1 VSEIHDLIRQHGLER
16 ARELVDGGRRHLTD
30 LAATVMGDETQGF
43 EISYSGFCLAS
54 LPHKRLT
61 NEQVWRRQGGG
72 VTLEVEPGRM
82 PLTDRRVGVPFGS
95 RARLILLYLQTEA
108 LRNRSPEVELG
119 RSMRAW
125 LGRMDLP
132 LGGKTYRDVRDQ
144 ALRVSLCRLTFS
156 WAHGRKI
163 AFRDEKIIDRGIID
177 PNASGDQDG
186 LWVDTVRLSDLFYH
200 ELLRHPVPV
209 AEAAIRAI
217 ANHSLAI
224 DVYIWLA
231 YRLHVLE
238 RPTPITWGALY
249 AQFGCGFKV
258 QRHFKWY
265 FVQALETALAV
276 YEDGRIDISEQGL
289 VLHPSRP
296 PIPERQL
303 LS

>member
-1 VSEIHDLIRQHGLER
+1 MSEIHELIRRHGLER
-16 ARELVDGGRRHLTD
+16 ARELVASERRHLMD
-30 LAATVMGDETQGF
+30 LAAKVMGDDEQGI

-54 LPHKRLT
+54 LPHKRLPH
-61 NEQVWRRQGGG
+61 EQVWRRHGGG

-82 PLTDRRVGVPFGS
+82 PLTDRRVGIPYGS

-108 LRNRSPEVELG
+108 LRNHSPDVELG

-125 LGRMDLP
+125 LGRMGLP

-163 AFRDEKIIDRGIID
+163 AFRDEKIVQRGIID
-177 PNASGDQDG
+177 PQADGDQEG

-200 ELLRHPVPV
+200 ELLQHPVPV

-224 DVYIWLA
+224 TSGLPIGCTS
-231 YRLHVLE
+231 LHS
-238 RPTPITWGALY
+238 
-249 AQFGCGFKV
+249 
-258 QRHFKWY
+258 QR
-265 FVQALETALAV
+265 Q
-276 YEDGRIDISEQGL
+276 
-289 VLHPSRP
+289 
-296 PIPERQL
+296 
-303 LS
+303 